1 MGIGIAFA
9 SGFLKGHSDYTKEQ
23 ATLKAEKEKAQLEQQ
38 GEWAGKFVDY
48 MSSDKP
54 QENVATW
61 LAKNAGYTD
70 FDWASI
76 SNTLNDIENT
86 ITFGNFKFQKPEK
99 WDEDI
104 RDDNMLRAGGTWLRT
119 VQGLFTNE
127 ESGAALIKELESNP
141 TALRVFND
149 EFKMYSDYYV
159 MGMRKANTNPATGV
173 TSAYLPPS
181 VAFAPLFEAVGNLR
195 QPTPDNTNQITIQD
209 NPDIENPA
217 NAVVF
222 KFRDESG
229 KQTLEAREFDEGV
242 YTSLQA
248 LAINLGYKGG
258 QNVSPVQQ
266 MVDSYQDVMF
276 AENADEAYKTL
287 FVAAEL
293 ERAGAGAFNLTG
305 GGSEAM
311 RANIGNLL
319 EEKFRG
325 DRFLMAQAMAPLMV
339 LDEDQFNKN
348 SRLTYSMQP
357 AATYFKKYLNVD
369 VAQVREQAGETQETL
384 RLLEQLKGKLG
395 KESTPTGFVA
405 ALKSVFG
412 GAFGEGGQISQLLG
426 DNTDGVS
433 SDDVLQRAKDMGFI
447 STTVIKDLSEIE
459 ALKLTL
465 AAKMA
470 RAIDPSGRLSNQ
482 DFEVQLQ
489 RLGQSGLFTSK
500 VQAESKLDNVI
511 EDFTARSK
519 RLTVLNEIANAPT
532 FGAREARLL
541 KANMAVQSA
550 LDARR
555 AGSYAPATQQGSQEE
570 AAAAASPTAPLT
582 LDSDMGF
589 YTDGKGNYFKDE
601 QGQSPVSTEE
611 FNAKFNEVYL

>member
-9 SGFLKGHSDYTKEQ
+9 TGFLKGHTDVAKENAAKKLKEQ
-23 ATLKAEKEKAQLEQQ
+23 ELAAEQQ
-38 GEWAGKFVDY
+38 GKFSDNFIDY
-48 MSSDKP
+48 MKSDDP
-54 QENVATW
+54 QQNIAEF
-61 LAKNAGYTD
+61 LRDKAGYSQLD
-70 FDWASI
+70 LSYLG
-76 SNTLNDIENT
+76 NTLGDVANNVKYGEFI
-86 ITFGNFKFQKPEK
+86 FKKPEK

-104 RDDNMLRAGGTWLRT
+104 RPDNMLRAGGTWLRT
-119 VQGLFTNE
+119 LQGVLSDDNARADFMQELEGNP
-127 ESGAALIKELESNP
+127 AAL
-141 TALRVFND
+141 RDFNND
-149 EFKMYSDYYV
+149 FQRYSDYYV
-159 MGMRKANTNPATGV
+159 MGMQKENTNPATGAV
-173 TSAYLPPS
+173 SAYLPPS
-181 VAFAPLFEAVGNLR
+181 VAFAPLFDIVGGMK
-195 QPTPDNTNQITIQD
+195 QPTPDNTNQITIQ
-209 NPDIENPA
+209 NNSDIENPA
-217 NAVVF
+217 NSVVF
-222 KFRDESG
+222 KFRDEKG
-229 KQTLEAREFDEGV
+229 VQTMEAREFDEGV

-266 MVDSYQDVMF
+266 MVDSYDDVMF
-276 AENADEAYKTL
+276 ANNADEAFKTL
-287 FVAAEL
+287 FIAAEL
-293 ERAGAGAFNLTG
+293 ERAGAGAFNMTG
-305 GGSEAM
+305 GGSEAT

-319 EEKFRG
+319 EEKFQG

-433 SDDVLQRAKDMGFI
+433 SEQVMQRAKDMGFI

-489 RLGQSGLFTSK
+489 RLGQSGFFTSK
-500 VQAESKLDNVI
+500 VQAQSKLDNVI
-511 EDFTARSK
+511 EDFTSRSK

-555 AGSYAPATQQGSQEE
+555 AGSYTTSTQRGSQEE
-570 AAAAASPTAPLT
+570 PAAVPAEPLT

-611 FNAKFNEVYL
+611 FNAKFNEVYT

>member
-9 SGFLKGHSDYTKEQ
+9 TGFLKGHTDVAKE
-23 ATLKAEKEKAQLEQQ
+23 KAEKKLKEQELAAEQQ
-38 GEWAGKFVDY
+38 GKFSDAFIDY
-48 MSSDKP
+48 MKSDNP
-54 QENVATW
+54 QQNMAEF
-61 LAKNAGYTD
+61 LRDKAGYNQLD
-70 FDWASI
+70 LSYLG
-76 SNTLNDIENT
+76 NTLGDIENT
-86 ITFGNFKFQKPEK
+86 ERFGNFKFQTPEN
-99 WDEDI
+99 WGQDI
-104 RDDNMLRAGGTWLRT
+104 RDDNPLRAGGVWLRT
-119 VQGLFTNE
+119 VQGLFTDE
-127 ESGAALIKELESNP
+127 KSGPALIEELKSNP

-149 EFKMYSDYYV
+149 KFKMYSDYYV
-159 MGMRKANTNPATGV
+159 MGMQNENTNPATGAV
-173 TSAYLPPS
+173 SAYLPPS
-181 VAFAPLFEAVGNLR
+181 VAFAPLFEAVRGIN
-195 QPTPDNTNQITIQD
+195 QPAPDNTNQLTIQN

-217 NAVVF
+217 NSVVF
-222 KFRDESG
+222 KFRDEQGRQSM
-229 KQTLEAREFDEGV
+229 EAREFDEGT

-266 MVDSYQDVMF
+266 MVDSYDDVMF
-276 AENADEAYKTL
+276 ANNADEAFKTL
-287 FVAAEL
+287 FIAAEL
-293 ERAGAGAFNLTG
+293 ERAGAGAFNMTG
-305 GGSEAM
+305 GGSEAT

-319 EEKFRG
+319 EEKFQG
-325 DRFLMAQAMAPLMV
+325 DRFLMAQAMAPLMA

-369 VAQVREQAGETQETL
+369 VAQVREQAGETQETM

-433 SDDVLQRAKDMGFI
+433 SDDVMQRAKDLGFI

-489 RLGQSGLFTSK
+489 RLGQSGFFTSK
-500 VQAESKLDNVI
+500 VQAQSKLDNVI
-511 EDFTARSK
+511 DDFTARSK

-555 AGSYAPATQQGSQEE
+555 AGSYTPSTQQGSQEE
-570 AAAAASPTAPLT
+570 ADVGGDEPKTLT
-582 LDSDMGF
+582 LDSDLGF
-589 YTDGKGNYFKDE
+589 YTDGNNYYYDE
-601 QGQSPVSTEE
+601 EGTKPVPDAEV
-611 FNAKFNEVYL
+611 NKKLNEVFA

>member
-9 SGFLKGHSDYTKEQ
+9 TGFLKGHTDV
-23 ATLKAEKEKAQLEQQ
+23 AKEKAAEALKKQELEAEQR
-38 GEWAGKFVDY
+38 GKFADNFIDY
-48 MSSDKP
+48 MKSDDP
-54 QENVATW
+54 QQNVAEF
-61 LAKNAGYTD
+61 LRDKAGYSPLD
-70 FDWASI
+70 LSYLG
-76 SNTLNDIENT
+76 NTMNDIENT
-86 ITFGNFKFQKPEK
+86 IAFGSFKLQKPEK

-149 EFKMYSDYYV
+149 KFKMYSDYYV
-159 MGMRKANTNPATGV
+159 MGMRKENTNSATGV

-181 VAFAPLFEAVGNLR
+181 VAFGPLFEAVGNLR

-217 NAVVF
+217 NSVVF

-229 KQTLEAREFDEGV
+229 KQSLEAREFDEGV

-248 LAINLGYKGG
+248 LAINLGYKGS

-266 MVDSYQDVMF
+266 MVDSYDDVMF
-276 AENADEAYKTL
+276 ANNADEAFKTL
-287 FVAAEL
+287 FIAAEL
-293 ERAGAGAFNLTG
+293 ERAGAGAFNMTG
-305 GGSEAM
+305 GGSEAT

-319 EEKFRG
+319 EEKFQG

-339 LDEDQFNKN
+339 LDEDQFNKS

-369 VAQVREQAGETQETL
+369 VAQVREQTGETQETL

-412 GAFGEGGQISQLLG
+412 GAFGEGGQVSQLLG

-433 SDDVLQRAKDMGFI
+433 SDEVMQRAKDMGFI
-447 STTVIKDLSEIE
+447 STTVIKDLSEME

-489 RLGQSGLFTSK
+489 RLGQSGFFTSK
-500 VQAESKLDNVI
+500 VQAQSKLDTVI

-519 RLTVLNEIANAPT
+519 RLTVLDEIANAPT

-555 AGSYAPATQQGSQEE
+555 AGSYTTSTQRGSQKEP
-570 AAAAASPTAPLT
+570 AAVPAEPLT

-611 FNAKFNEVYL
+611 FNAKFNEVYT

>member
-23 ATLKAEKEKAQLEQQ
+23 ATLKAEQEKALLEQQ

-86 ITFGNFKFQKPEK
+86 VAYGAFKFQKPEK

-104 RDDNMLRAGGTWLRT
+104 RPDNMLRAGGTWLRT
-119 VQGLFTNE
+119 MQGVFSDET
-127 ESGAALIKELESNP
+127 SRDALMKELESNP
-141 TALRVFND
+141 AALNDFNND
-149 EFKMYSDYYV
+149 FQRYSDYYV
-159 MGMRKANTNPATGV
+159 MGMQKENTNPATGAV
-173 TSAYLPPS
+173 SAYLPPS
-181 VAFAPLFEAVGNLR
+181 VAYAPLFDALGGMK
-195 QPTPDNTNQITIQD
+195 QPAPDNTNQITIQN

-217 NAVVF
+217 NSVVF
-222 KFRDESG
+222 KFRDEKG
-229 KQTLEAREFDEGV
+229 VQTMEAREFDEGV

-266 MVDSYQDVMF
+266 MVDKYKDVMF
-276 AENADEAYKTL
+276 AENADEAFKTL

-293 ERAGAGAFNLTG
+293 ERAGAGAFNMTG
-305 GGSEAM
+305 GGSEAT

-319 EEKFRG
+319 EEKFQG

-339 LDEDQFNKN
+339 LDEDQFNKS

-405 ALKSVFG
+405 ALKSTFG

-433 SDDVLQRAKDMGFI
+433 SDDVMQRAKTLGFI

-482 DFEVQLQ
+482 DFEIQLQ
-489 RLGQSGLFTSK
+489 RLGQSGFFTSK
-500 VQAESKLDNVI
+500 VQAQSKLDNVI

-519 RLTVLNEIANAPT
+519 RLTVLNEITNAPT

-555 AGSYAPATQQGSQEE
+555 AGSYTTSTQQGSQKE
-570 AAAAASPTAPLT
+570 AAEPTAAPLT

-611 FNAKFNEVYL
+611 FNAKFNEVYT